1 MLVETRMEE
10 RLKAYDQEMLGMKL
24 EISKLPAIEE
34 KLTMTMTKMEI
45 LSVQTEKTKQMM
57 MMFMESIAKEWS
69 AMSDKVVE
77 SSMRETL
84 TMKPK

>member
-1 MLVETRMEE
+1 MEE
-10 RLKAYDQEMLGMKL
+10 RLKAYDQEMLRMKL

-57 MMFMESIAKEWS
+57 MMFMESIAKE
-69 AMSDKVVE
+69 
-77 SSMRETL
+77 
-84 TMKPK
+84 

>member
-1 MLVETRMEE
+1 MEE

-57 MMFMESIAKEWS
+57 MMFMESIAKE
-69 AMSDKVVE
+69 
-77 SSMRETL
+77 
-84 TMKPK
+84 